1 MYNKVLVPLDGSQFS
16 QCSLDH
22 VRAIARGCNV
32 PEVVLLRVVEPLSS
46 PDIAGLAQAEGNSIA
61 QVESENEAEAKDYIS
76 SMAKR
81 LSEEGLSVKSEV
93 VSGKADEV
101 IVDYARKN
109 RIDLI
114 IMSSHGRSG
123 ISRWVMGSVADRVM
137 RYSIVP
143 VLLVPTPGCRIA
155 QGL

>member
-1 MYNKVLVPLDGSQFS
+1 MYSKILVPLDGSQFS

-22 VRAIARGCNV
+22 VRTIGLGSHI
-32 PEVVLLRVVEPLSS
+32 PEIIILRVIEPLSAI
-46 PDIAGLAQAEGNSIA
+46 DTTGLAQAGGDSGA
-61 QVESENEAEAKDYIS
+61 RLESMSEAEATDYVS
-76 SMAKR
+76 SIARR
-81 LSEEGLSVKSEV
+81 LSEEGLSVKGEV
-93 VSGKADEV
+93 LRGRADEA

-123 ISRWVMGSVADRVM
+123 VSRWFMGSVAERVM
-137 RYSIVP
+137 RYSMVP

-155 QGL
+155 QGF

>member
-22 VRAIARGCNV
+22 VRMIARGCNV
-32 PEVVLLRVVEPLSS
+32 PEVVILRVVEPLSS
-46 PDIAGLAQAEGNSIA
+46 SDIAGLARAGGDSITHLENA
-61 QVESENEAEAKDYIS
+61 NEAEARDYVS

-81 LSEEGLSVKSEV
+81 LNEEGLSVKGEV
-93 VSGKADEV
+93 VSGKADEA

-123 ISRWVMGSVADRVM
+123 VSRWVMGSVADRVM
-137 RYSIVP
+137 RSSIVP
-143 VLLVPTPGCRIA
+143 VLLVPSPGCRIA
-155 QGL
+155 QGF

>member
-1 MYNKVLVPLDGSQFS
+1 MYNKLLVPLDGSQFS

-22 VRAIARGCNV
+22 VRAIARGCNI

-46 PDIAGLAQAEGNSIA
+46 SDVAGLAQAGGDSITKI
-61 QVESENEAEAKDYIS
+61 ENANETEARDYIS
-76 SMAKR
+76 TMVKN
-81 LSEEGLSVKSEV
+81 LTEEGLSVEGEV
-93 VSGKADEV
+93 LSGRADET
-101 IVDYARKN
+101 IVDYAKKN

-137 RYSIVP
+137 RTSLVP
-143 VLLVPTPGCRIA
+143 VMLVPTPGCRIA
-155 QGL
+155 QGF